1 MKVEEQSQ
9 LKSKFPGLILP
20 EAYQPSM
27 DVLTTSYAFQQLK
40 NFLGLNF
47 ETEMRLHWI
56 NAPLFVQ
63 KGTGVND
70 DLNGIERPVG
80 FRIREVDNV
89 EAEVVQSLAK
99 WKRMALAKYNIP
111 MHQGIYT
118 DMHAIRPDE
127 APDNIHSIFVDQWDW
142 ELKISAEDRNI
153 EFLKKTVKKLHAI
166 FRRAES
172 FMHKQY
178 GIQPNLPEKIYFI
191 HSEELLQRYP
201 HLNPS
206 QREQAITKEYGAVF
220 IIGIGGQLS
229 NGTHHDGRSPDY
241 DDWSTPNSNH
251 FFGLNGDY
259 ILWHPT
265 LNRAVEISSMGIR
278 VDKESLVKQL
288 ELKGEGR
295 RKELLYH
302 KMLLN
307 DELPLTIGGGIGQSR
322 AGMYFLR
329 KVHVGEISVGL
340 WPEEM
345 IEICKEHNIRLL

>member
-1 MKVEEQSQ
+1 MEAQEYSTIED
-9 LKSKFPGLILP
+9 KFPGLILP
-20 EAYQPSM
+20 EAYQPRM
-27 DVLTTSYAFQQLK
+27 DTLATSYAFQQLK
-40 NFLGLNF
+40 NFLGINF
-47 ETEMRLHWI
+47 ETEMHLHWI

-70 DLNGIERPVG
+70 DLNGTECPVS
-80 FRIREVDNV
+80 FPIREVNNIQ
-89 EAEVVQSLAK
+89 AEVVQSLAK

-127 APDNIHSIFVDQWDW
+127 RPDNLHSIFVDQWDW

-153 EFLKKTVKKLHAI
+153 EFLKKIVKKLHFI
-166 FRRAES
+166 FRRAEA

-178 GIQPNLPEKIYFI
+178 GIQPALPEKIHFI

-201 HLNPS
+201 HLSPPE
-206 QREQAITKEYGAVF
+206 REQAITKEYGAVF
-220 IIGIGGQLS
+220 IIGIGGALS
-229 NGTHHDGRSPDY
+229 DGKQHDGRSPDY
-241 DDWSTPNSNH
+241 DDWSTPNSSG
-251 FFGLNGDY
+251 FSGLNGDY
-259 ILWHPT
+259 LLWHPV

-278 VDKESLVKQL
+278 VDKESLIKQL
-288 ELKGEGR
+288 EIKGENR
-295 RKELLYH
+295 RKDLLYH

-307 DELPLTIGGGIGQSR
+307 NELPLTIGGGIGQSR

-345 IEICKEHNIRLL
+345 IQLCKEHNINLL